1 MKSRNLLAAFG
12 MLALL
17 SCGGGGGDTALSGIN
32 GGGIAGINGGGIAVG
47 PVTGFGSVF
56 VNGIEFSTTGS
67 TITVEGAS
75 ASESQ
80 LKIGQIVEVRGTINS
95 SAGTGTASSIA
106 ANNQYVGPVQSIDLP
121 GLSFALL
128 GNVVRVTGATVFDNS
143 FTTPALAGLA
153 VGQWVEV
160 HGLRNSAGD
169 VVATRIEPRAA
180 TGDIELN
187 GTISLLDTTA
197 RTFRLG
203 NSSVNYASASTVSGT
218 LANGACAE
226 AKGTMFS
233 GTVLTATRVEVK
245 NCTVSSSNNDSGEI
259 EGFVTRFASATDFD
273 VGTQKVTTTA
283 TTSYSGGPAGDL
295 ALNKRVEVEGAF
307 NASGILAAA
316 RISFRSDTTTRF
328 QGTVD
333 ALNTPN
339 KTLTI
344 FGVTISAS
352 AATSFEDDS
361 SANARPFGYSQLR
374 TGDYLELRGAEG
386 TTPLTA
392 AATVIVRRN
401 LDPRRELQALP
412 RNIALPNFTLVGVQ
426 VATTTATVFTG
437 GSGNATQAQFFAQ
450 MPGRTI
456 KVRGTWNGAVFAAT
470 EAQLE
475 NLN

>member
-17 SCGGGGGDTALSGIN
+17 SCGGGGGDTALS
-32 GGGIAGINGGGIAVG
+32 GINGGGIAVG

-95 SAGTGTASSIA
+95 SAGTGTASSIT

-121 GLSFALL
+121 RLSFALL

-180 TGDIELN
+180 NGDIELN

-226 AKGTMFS
+226 AKGTTFS
-233 GTVLTATRVEVK
+233 GTVLTATRVEGK
-245 NCTVSSSNNDSGEI
+245 NCTVSSSNNDS
-259 EGFVTRFASATDFD
+259 
-273 VGTQKVTTTA
+273 
-283 TTSYSGGPAGDL
+283 
-295 ALNKRVEVEGAF
+295 
-307 NASGILAAA
+307 
-316 RISFRSDTTTRF
+316 
-328 QGTVD
+328 
-333 ALNTPN
+333 
-339 KTLTI
+339 
-344 FGVTISAS
+344 
-352 AATSFEDDS
+352 
-361 SANARPFGYSQLR
+361 
-374 TGDYLELRGAEG
+374 
-386 TTPLTA
+386 
-392 AATVIVRRN
+392 
-401 LDPRRELQALP
+401 
-412 RNIALPNFTLVGVQ
+412 
-426 VATTTATVFTG
+426 
-437 GSGNATQAQFFAQ
+437 
-450 MPGRTI
+450 
-456 KVRGTWNGAVFAAT
+456 
-470 EAQLE
+470 
-475 NLN
+475 